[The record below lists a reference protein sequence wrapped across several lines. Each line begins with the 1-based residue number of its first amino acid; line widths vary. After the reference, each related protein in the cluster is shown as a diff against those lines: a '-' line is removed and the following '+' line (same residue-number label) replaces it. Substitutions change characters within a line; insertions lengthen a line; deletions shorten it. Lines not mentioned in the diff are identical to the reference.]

1 MKNKNL
7 SYQTNAINFAINHL
21 QTNKEFKLQS
31 PTGSGKTFII
41 SKLIDQYLENDIL
54 NAYNTT
60 FIFIAPSTG
69 KLDYQGYEKINSYIN
84 KN

>member
-31 PTGSGKTFII
+31 P
-41 SKLIDQYLENDIL
+41 
-54 NAYNTT
+54 
-60 FIFIAPSTG
+60 
-69 KLDYQGYEKINSYIN
+69 
-84 KN
+84 